1 MNQRLNEYIGI
12 INRRLSELVPE
23 CDFGEDIVHEAMKYS
38 LSIGGKRIRPVLV
51 LEFCRICGGSIED
64 AVDFACA
71 LEMVH
76 TYSLIHDDLP
86 CMDDDEL
93 RRGMPACHVKF
104 GEAYAL
110 LAGDG
115 LLTRAFGVL
124 ANSSVSRKN
133 PTVAVNAVSAL
144 SYLSLLFVVVALLLE
159 PNSKFL
165 RYHINQSIVLQIFG
179 VVAALVAIIPVIG
192 WIVGCVASIAA
203 VVFLIM
209 GIVRAYK
216 GQAKDLPL
224 IGKYTV
230 VYYN

>member
-1 MNQRLNEYIGI
+1 MFCPKCGTQ
-12 INRRLSELVPE
+12 VPE
-23 CDFGEDIVHEAMKYS
+23 NDHYCPTCGEPVGMTNVPDESDHTAMFEEEDIRRTNI
-38 LSIGGKRIRPVLV
+38 LS
-51 LEFCRICGGSIED
+51 
-64 AVDFACA
+64 A
-71 LEMVH
+71 LCYLSFLFVI
-76 TYSLIHDDLP
+76 L
-86 CMDDDEL
+86 
-93 RRGMPACHVKF
+93 
-104 GEAYAL
+104 
-110 LAGDG
+110 G
-115 LLTRAFGVL
+115 LLI
-124 ANSSVSRKN
+124 
-133 PTVAVNAVSAL
+133 
-144 SYLSLLFVVVALLLE
+144 E